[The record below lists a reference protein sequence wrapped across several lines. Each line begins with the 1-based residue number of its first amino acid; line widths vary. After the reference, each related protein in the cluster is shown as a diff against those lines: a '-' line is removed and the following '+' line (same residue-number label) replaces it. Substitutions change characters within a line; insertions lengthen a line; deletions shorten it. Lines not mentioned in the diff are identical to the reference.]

1 MAVRDPA
8 VRRGEA
14 VDSHIALIDTMNVL
28 VADLMTID
36 PVVVAVDA
44 SIEDAAHLLHA
55 NSISGLPVV
64 DSRGALVGVIS
75 QTDLVGIM
83 DSPVGRLV
91 RARPSGLR
99 VGELMSSPAMTIPM
113 TGSLRDAARTMVD
126 CRVHRLVATDDAGR
140 PVGVLSAIDLVTLLL
155 ET

>member
-1 MAVRDPA
+1 
-8 VRRGEA
+8 
-14 VDSHIALIDTMNVL
+14 VDSQIDLTDGTNLV

-64 DSRGALVGVIS
+64 DSLGTVVGVIS
-75 QTDLVGIM
+75 QTDLVGVI
-83 DSPVGRLV
+83 DSPVGRLI

-99 VGELMSSPAMTIPM
+99 VGELMSSPAMTVPM
-113 TGSLRDAARTMVD
+113 TGSLRDAARMMVD
-126 CRVHRLVATDDAGR
+126 AGVHRLVATDDTGR
-140 PVGVLSAIDLVTLLL
+140 PVGVLSAIDLVKLFL

>member
-1 MAVRDPA
+1 MDSQ
-8 VRRGEA
+8 
-14 VDSHIALIDTMNVL
+14 VDLTDSTDLV

-64 DSRGALVGVIS
+64 DPLGALVGVIS
-75 QTDLVGIM
+75 QTDLVGVS
-83 DSPVGRLV
+83 DSPVGRLI
-91 RARPSGLR
+91 RARPTGLR
-99 VGELMSSPAMTIPM
+99 VGELMSSPAMTVPM

-126 CRVHRLVATDDAGR
+126 SRVHRLVAIDDAGR
-140 PVGVLSAIDLVTLLL
+140 PVGVLSAIDLVTLFL

>member
-1 MAVRDPA
+1 M
-8 VRRGEA
+8 
-14 VDSHIALIDTMNVL
+14 DSQIDSIDTMNVL
-28 VADLMTID
+28 VADLMTVD

-64 DSRGALVGVIS
+64 DQLGVLVGVIS
-75 QTDLVGIM
+75 QTDLVGII
-83 DSPVGRLV
+83 DSPVGRLI

-99 VGELMSSPAMTIPM
+99 VGELMSSPALTVPM

-126 CRVHRLVATDDAGR
+126 SRVHRLVATDDHGR
-140 PVGVLSAIDLVTLLL
+140 PVGVLSAIDLVTLFL

>member
-1 MAVRDPA
+1 
-8 VRRGEA
+8 
-14 VDSHIALIDTMNVL
+14 VDSQIEFTDSTNLV

-64 DSRGALVGVIS
+64 DPLGALVGVIS
-75 QTDLVGIM
+75 QTDLVGVS
-83 DSPVGRLV
+83 DSPVGRLI

-99 VGELMSSPAMTIPM
+99 VGELMSSPAMTVPM
-113 TGSLRDAARTMVD
+113 TGSLRDAARAMVD
-126 CRVHRLVATDDAGR
+126 SRVHRLVAIDDAGR
-140 PVGVLSAIDLVTLLL
+140 PVGVLSAIDLVKLFL